1 MNKKLYLNK
10 TGEDKMTKEVFTTIM
25 NTLDQRRTLCFEYLG
40 QIHTTE
46 DLAEVSLARAAKL
59 KQFCIDELELMTK
72 ICMVD
77 LYHIIGMGNLS
88 PTQMMKF
95 TYAVQDYLSYRPRM
109 KVISQ
114 CLETI
119 ENLPKIPITTK
130 FKLLGLGDVILT
142 DGEGD
147 VVEEASVTDYIPAA
161 VRKAAELFP
170 NNSEDVPF
178 EIHDNILVIE
188 VKKLNYFL
196 EIMETLLNQSL
207 SMDTLKKK
215 IDNQGEYI
223 GIRWAM
229 GYFETADKLVAT
241 GTFASSPI
249 KTKLLNYLSCCN
261 KNK

>member
-1 MNKKLYLNK
+1 MK
-10 TGEDKMTKEVFTTIM
+10 KEVFLGIM
-25 NTLDQRRTLCFEYLG
+25 NALDQRRTLCFEYLG

-46 DLAEVSLARAAKL
+46 DLAEVSLAKAAKL

-88 PTQMMKF
+88 PNQMMKF
-95 TYAVQDYLSYRPRM
+95 TYAVQEYLSYRPRM

-114 CLETI
+114 CLDTI

-130 FKLLGLGDVILT
+130 FKLLGLGDIILA

-147 VVEEASVTDYIPAA
+147 AVEEASVTDYIPTA

-170 NNSEDVPF
+170 NDSEDSPF
-178 EIHDNILVIE
+178 EIHDNTLVVE
-188 VKKLNYFL
+188 VKKLDYFL

-207 SMDTLKKK
+207 HADTLKKK

-223 GIRWAM
+223 GIRWAT
-229 GYFETADKLVAT
+229 GYFETADRLVAT
-241 GTFASSPI
+241 GTFVSLPI